1 MTERPC
7 IETEAQLID
16 IMTEPSDVVKAAVG
30 QIDGDIL
37 ILGVGGKMG
46 PTLAELLVRAG
57 ARRVIG
63 VSRFSDDEQRR
74 YLEQRGVETVQA
86 DLLDEMAL
94 IDLPD
99 APNIFLLAGFKFGAS
114 GNQPMTWAMN
124 TWLPGRVLQ
133 RYAEARIV
141 YVSSGNVYAF
151 SPVHGGGAT
160 EDAPVGPVGEYAQS
174 RLGGER
180 IAEYFSQNQATPLVI
195 VRLFY
200 ATELRYGIIHDI
212 AWKVYHGDPIDLA
225 MGHVNQI
232 WQGDANAYLA
242 RMLPLCT
249 APPTVINLTGRD
261 ILSVRTLAE
270 ELGELLGRRPV
281 FRGQET
287 DTALLGDTS
296 ALVEQ
301 FGPPPTPPDRIVQ
314 WMAHW
319 VRINGRSL
327 GKPTKYE
334 SRTGEF

>member
-1 MTERPC
+1 MTDRPC

-16 IMTEPSDVVKAAVG
+16 IMTEPSDAVKAAVG
-30 QIDGDIL
+30 QLDGDIL

-63 VSRFSDDEQRR
+63 VSRFSAEEQRR

-86 DLLDEMAL
+86 DLLDERAL
-94 IDLPD
+94 VDLPD

-133 RYAEARIV
+133 RYADARIV

-180 IAEYFSQNQATPLVI
+180 IAEYFSQTQATPLVI

-270 ELGELLGRRPV
+270 QLGELLERRPV